1 MHALEFFMG
10 GACMH
15 FAYLDSKYLILV
27 LIRLCERAFPSHL
40 DTNLNPHTYY
50 NYPFWNNYVAS
61 RSVDDNN
68 L

>member
-1 MHALEFFMG
+1 
-10 GACMH
+10 MH